1 MPTFVPLAKPMNK
14 KAKIRSGMLA
24 VGLLTALA
32 IVVSQL
38 FYFQAATHAKVK
50 KETKTEQ
57 QEQQNGD
64 DTYVSL
70 PSTSSL
76 PSSPHVEL
84 QQETFCLF
92 EIILEDK
99 ESATHS
105 ADFGTPIN
113 QFFQTL
119 FGAIISPNAP

>member
-1 MPTFVPLAKPMNK
+1 MHK
-14 KAKIRSGMLA
+14 KAHIRSGMLA
-24 VGLLTALA
+24 IGLLTALA

-38 FYFQAATHAKVK
+38 FYFQANTHARAK

-70 PSTSSL
+70 PSSSM
-76 PSSPHVEL
+76 PSSSHVEL
-84 QQETFCLF
+84 QQQETFCLF

-99 ESATHS
+99 ESTTH
-105 ADFGTPIN
+105 DTGIGLPIN

>member
-1 MPTFVPLAKPMNK
+1 MHK
-14 KAKIRSGMLA
+14 KAQIRSGMLA
-24 VGLLTALA
+24 IGLLTALA
-32 IVVSQL
+32 IVISQL
-38 FYFQAATHAKVK
+38 FCFQAGTHAKAK

-64 DTYVSL
+64 DTYVSI
-70 PSTSSL
+70 PSSSL
-76 PSSPHVEL
+76 PSSSHVEL

-99 ESATHS
+99 ESTTH
-105 ADFGTPIN
+105 DTGIGLPIN